1 MPFKLSLGME
11 AIVPIEILSETSI
24 MKVKQLDVATIMAK
38 LDLLKG
44 VRERVAI
51 KMVAYKRRA
60 TEYFN

>member
-44 VRERVAI
+44 GKREGG
-51 KMVAYKRRA
+51 YKDGSLQA
-60 TEYFN
+60 KGH